1 MGSTSISIAIPRFV
15 HFYLRPMTKFF
26 TYSTALLAGLAL
38 LGSTQRAD
46 AQQFSK
52 RKQYTSVGVNLSA
65 MNYFGDLNPQTN
77 FASFRAG
84 DTRYNLGLSI
94 THRFFPRVSGRFGIN
109 YGRIAGDDSKS
120 ADPNGENSRYRYTRN
135 MNFRNDIYEASAVA
149 IVDLI
154 ENRNNYLKRPDFVP
168 YLFAGIAG
176 FHHSPQGKDQNG
188 NYQDLQGLNT
198 EGANYSKTQIAIPFG
213 GGVRYRINRNLDAS
227 FEIGFRKTFTGYL
240 DDVNDKYANLS
251 GASSVAQY
259 FGGYS
264 GDAAHPQGITNTSTG
279 LGRGFVAGE
288 KRGQN
293 KTDWYVVT
301 GFSLNY
307 ILTPKIKNPKFR

>member
-1 MGSTSISIAIPRFV
+1 
-15 HFYLRPMTKFF
+15 MTKFF

-52 RKQYTSVGVNLSA
+52 RKQYTSVGVNLNA
-65 MNYFGDLNPQTN
+65 MNYFGDIVPKTG

-94 THRFFPRVSGRFGIN
+94 THRFFPRVSLRGSLS
-109 YGRIAGDDSKS
+109 YGRIAASDEKS
-120 ADPNGENSRYRYTRN
+120 ANINDVNDRYRNYRN
-135 MNFRNDIYEASAVA
+135 MTIRNDIFEASGTV

-168 YLFAGIAG
+168 YLFVGVAA
-176 FHHSPQGKDQNG
+176 FHHNPQGLVQSNSQNT
-188 NYQDLQGLNT
+188 QGLTVGEYIGLHDLRT
-198 EGANYSKTQIAIPFG
+198 EGIDYSLTQIAIPFG

-227 FEIGFRKTFTGYL
+227 FEIGVRKTFTDYL
-240 DDVNDKYANLS
+240 DDISTVFADPSTLATP
-251 GASSVAQY
+251 ASKY
-259 FGGYS
+259 FGS
-264 GDAAHPQGITNTSTG
+264 TVTANDAPAGFNAANVTRGKTG
-279 LGRGFVAGE
+279 
-288 KRGQN
+288 N
-293 KTDWYVVT
+293 DWYVVT

>member
-1 MGSTSISIAIPRFV
+1 
-15 HFYLRPMTKFF
+15 MTKFF

-94 THRFFPRVSGRFGIN
+94 THRFFPRVSGRFGVN
-109 YGRIAGDDSKS
+109 YGRITGDDSKS
-120 ADPNGENSRYRYTRN
+120 ANPGGEDSRYRYTRN
-135 MNFRNDIYEASAVA
+135 MNFRNDIYEASAVM

-176 FHHSPQGKDQNG
+176 FHHAPKGKYYDG
-188 NYQDLQGLNT
+188 TYKDLQELNT

-240 DDVNDKYANLS
+240 DDVSDKYADLS
-251 GASSVAQY
+251 GASDVARY
-259 FGGYS
+259 FGGNFVNGNY
-264 GDAAHPQGITNTSTG
+264 PKGITNTSTG
-279 LGRGFVAGE
+279 VSNGFVPGE
-288 KRGQN
+288 KRGQG